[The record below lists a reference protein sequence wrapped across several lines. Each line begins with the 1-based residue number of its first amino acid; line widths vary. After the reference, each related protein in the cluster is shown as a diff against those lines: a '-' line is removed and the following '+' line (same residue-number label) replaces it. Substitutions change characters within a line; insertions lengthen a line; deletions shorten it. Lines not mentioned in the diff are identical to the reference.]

1 MPVPDFSPGE
11 VLTAAAM
18 DSIGMWLVK
27 RQTIGSAV
35 SSVAVTDAFSADY
48 DQYLITLN
56 GGASSATTDINFR
69 LGSVV
74 TGYRYNFVYGSFNNT
89 VSGEGLTTATSIR
102 YIGSGSAANLF
113 ASATVLSPFLTTP
126 TNVIGIGANISS
138 FSGFVNGFEPNN
150 TSFTGFTLFPGS
162 GTLTGGT
169 IRVYGYRN

>member
-1 MPVPDFSPGE
+1 
-11 VLTAAAM
+11 M
-18 DSIGMWLVK
+18 DSIGLWLIK

-56 GGASSATTDINFR
+56 GGASSTTTNLNFR
-69 LGSVV
+69 LGAVV

-89 VSGEGLTTATSIR
+89 VSGEGNSTATSIP
-102 YIGSGSAANLF
+102 YIGSGSVANLF

-126 TNVIGIGANISS
+126 TNVLGIGGNISA
-138 FSGFVNGFEPNN
+138 FTGFVNGFEPNS
-150 TSFTGFTLFPGS
+150 TSFTGFTILPNS